1 MSNYEVNQ
9 TKIGNRI
16 KALRQE
22 QELTQ
27 KELGAK
33 LGVGASTIGMYET
46 GKRSLDNEI
55 LTRLSDFFK
64 VSSDYILCVTDIR
77 NPLDSEANKKAMEIF
92 NAIAEL
98 GIDPNTIELDTL
110 KALLT
115 PYNLLNKKK

>member
-22 QELTQ
+22 KELTQ

-33 LGVGASTIGMYET
+33 LGVGASTIGMYEI

-77 NPLDSEANKKAMEIF
+77 NPLDSEANKKAIEIF
-92 NAIAEL
+92 NAIAEV

-115 PYNLLNKKK
+115 PYNFLNKKK